1 MEPKLSK
8 EETTCSSPTVNL
20 IDPIDTKDDA
30 VQTKNSSTNLITE
43 STQTATGSNIKC
55 QDKAKKESSEP
66 TKGSS
71 IMDQKIG
78 DLMEDSS
85 LKIESKPEGMVFP
98 VLIDPSELQDSDEE
112 TPKKRKKDKEPKAQ
126 GRGGCAGSTS
136 TGAEGSWKAQMFLQR
151 ELL

>member
-55 QDKAKKESSEP
+55 QDKAEKESSEP
-66 TKGSS
+66 TKGKVY
-71 IMDQKIG
+71 I
-78 DLMEDSS
+78 
-85 LKIESKPEGMVFP
+85 IEV
-98 VLIDPSELQDSDEE
+98 I
-112 TPKKRKKDKEPKAQ
+112 
-126 GRGGCAGSTS
+126 
-136 TGAEGSWKAQMFLQR
+136 
-151 ELL
+151 